1 MIQSI
6 IEIVVATLLII
17 GLIFEP
23 KLAKA
28 ERKILKKWL
37 DH

>member
-6 IEIVVATLLII
+6 IEIVVAALLII

-23 KLAKA
+23 KFAQA

-37 DH
+37 DR